1 MKHHKKW
8 LLGLFLIWLLV
19 FPSSVFAADTATQPD
34 SKSDKTFMW
43 KAEGKGTVY
52 MLGSIHLCKAD
63 MYPLDARI
71 ENAFKESQI
80 LALEVNPLAIDQL
93 KVMKIIMNKGMY
105 KGTETLKDNLSKE
118 DFEMLRKHCEE
129 NSLSI
134 QDMMKFKPCMVSLML
149 PTMELMKMGYR
160 QDLGIDHYFAKKTTG
175 SKKIVELESLDQQL
189 SLIFDMPEQE
199 GLLKYTV
206 ADMSNLGKNIDAIV
220 KAWKAGDATAME
232 KIISKPLTEKNAK
245 EIKPVFKKLF
255 DDRNIKMAEKIKG
268 FLKTGN
274 TYFVVV
280 GAGHL
285 VGKKGVIQ
293 LLKTEGIK
301 VGQK

>member
-1 MKHHKKW
+1 MKCRNTFFR
-8 LLGLFLIWLLV
+8 GLVFLCLLV
-19 FPSSVFAADTATQPD
+19 AVQTAVFSADNAD
-34 SKSDKTFMW
+34 SKSTKSFMW
-43 KAEGKGTVY
+43 KADGKGTVY

-63 MYPLDARI
+63 MYPLDKRI
-71 ENAFKESQI
+71 ESAFKESQI
-80 LALEVNPLAIDQL
+80 LALEVNPLAIDQM

-129 NSLSI
+129 NSLNI
-134 QDMMKFKPCMVSLML
+134 QDMMKFKPAMVSLML

-160 QDLGIDHYFAKKTTG
+160 PDLGIDYYFAKKATG
-175 SKKIVELESLDQQL
+175 SKKIVELETLNQQM

-199 GLLKYTV
+199 ELLKYTV
-206 ADMSNLGKNIDAIV
+206 ADMSNLGKSINAIV
-220 KAWKAGDATAME
+220 TAWKEGDAKTME
-232 KIISKPLTEKNAK
+232 QIISKPLKEKNAN
-245 EIKPVFKKLF
+245 EFKPVYKKIF

-268 FLKTGN
+268 FLATEK

-285 VGKKGVIQ
+285 VGEKGVIQ
-293 LLKTEGIK
+293 LLKKEG
-301 VGQK
+301 VNVVQK